1 MLVSILNA
9 YIGETMRILR
19 LFSILDQLRMR
30 HQPVS
35 AQSLA
40 QTLQVSPRTIYR
52 DMKTL
57 QAMGAPVR
65 GEGGIGYQLE
75 KGYFLPPLHF
85 DPDELDALVIGMG
98 LVAAR
103 GDVPLAKAAKRAS
116 AKINAVLSN
125 DYQGFSFNSPLLVH
139 AEDEKS
145 GENAVDFLSP
155 LRSAL
160 RKRQL
165 VEISYND
172 LKGHDTV
179 RTIRPLGLTA
189 FEKVW
194 LLTSWCEQKSDF
206 RNFRVD
212 RIVALKNIGKTF
224 PRERGREL
232 KDYLATL

>member
-1 MLVSILNA
+1 
-9 YIGETMRILR
+9 MRILR

-57 QAMGAPVR
+57 QTMGAPIR

-116 AKINAVLSN
+116 AKINAVLSD

-139 AEDEKS
+139 AEEERS
-145 GENAVDFLSP
+145 NENLVDFLSP

-172 LKGHDTV
+172 LKGRDTV

-194 LLTSWCEQKSDF
+194 LLTAWCEK
-206 RNFRVD
+206 
-212 RIVALKNIGKTF
+212 
-224 PRERGREL
+224 
-232 KDYLATL
+232 

>member
-1 MLVSILNA
+1 
-9 YIGETMRILR
+9 MRILR
-19 LFSILDQLRMR
+19 LFAILDQLRMR
-30 HQPVS
+30 HHPVS
-35 AQSLA
+35 ARILA
-40 QTLQVSPRTIYR
+40 QTLKVSPRTIYR

-57 QAMGAPVR
+57 QYMGAPIR

-98 LVAAR
+98 MVSAR
-103 GDVPLAKAAKRAS
+103 GDAPLAKAGIRALT
-116 AKINAVLSN
+116 KINAVLSD
-125 DYQGFSFNSPLLVH
+125 DYSGFSFNSPLLVH
-139 AEDEKS
+139 TEEERS
-145 GENAVDFLSP
+145 GEKAVAFLSP

-160 RKRQL
+160 RKHQL
-165 VEISYND
+165 VEITYSD
-172 LKGHDTV
+172 LKGHGTV

-194 LLTSWCEQKSDF
+194 LLTAWCEQKNDF

-212 RIVALKNIGKTF
+212 RIESLKNIGKTF
-224 PRERGREL
+224 PREHGRQL